1 MLLARRHKDL
11 QGLGVQVLGIS
22 VDHLPALR
30 VFTASHSVFPFPLA
44 ADWHRGIAREYG
56 VLDEEKQVARRT
68 LLLIDRSGA
77 VRFVAPDFHPEEQM
91 DRFEQLIQV
100 ARGLQ

>member
-1 MLLARRHKDL
+1 MLLTRRHKDL
-11 QGLGVQVLGIS
+11 QGLGVRVLGVS

-30 VFTASHSVFPFPLA
+30 VFTAANSMFPFPLA

-68 LLLIDRSGA
+68 LFLFDRDA
-77 VRFVAPDFHPEEQM
+77 QVRFVAPDFHPEEQM
-91 DRFEQLIQV
+91 DRFEDLLQV
-100 ARGLQ
+100 ARGL